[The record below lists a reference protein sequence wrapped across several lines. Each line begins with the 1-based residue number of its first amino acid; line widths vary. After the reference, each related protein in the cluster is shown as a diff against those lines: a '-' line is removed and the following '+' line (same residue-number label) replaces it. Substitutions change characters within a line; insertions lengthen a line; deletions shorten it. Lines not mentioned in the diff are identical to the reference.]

1 MENIKVTDTL
11 KLSIPER
18 IQLVEDIWD
27 TIASETESVELT
39 ENEKKII
46 DERLEVYHK
55 NPDEGSP
62 WDEVYKRIVSKIDV
76 RKKLT
81 AFNY

>member
-27 TIASETESVELT
+27 TIASETESIELT

-46 DERLEVYHK
+46 DERLEAYHK

-62 WDEVYKRIVSKIDV
+62 WDEVYKRIVSK
-76 RKKLT
+76 RNET
-81 AFNY
+81 